1 MRDPES
7 TPGNPP
13 WTSVNRARGSG
24 RRGTAAH
31 RWSIVC
37 RKSGSISTREDV
49 RFMRT
54 LSRRHLLRLAVAL
67 PCAGLFSRYRALA
80 APYLN
85 RVKITGIRA
94 MAIRN
99 IAGNSPLL
107 AFPEW
112 DGLHAHTWECG
123 FRGQP

>member
-1 MRDPES
+1 
-7 TPGNPP
+7 
-13 WTSVNRARGSG
+13 
-24 RRGTAAH
+24 
-31 RWSIVC
+31 
-37 RKSGSISTREDV
+37 
-49 RFMRT
+49 
-54 LSRRHLLRLAVAL
+54 
-67 PCAGLFSRYRALA
+67 
-80 APYLN
+80 
-85 RVKITGIRA
+85 

>member
-1 MRDPES
+1 MR
-7 TPGNPP
+7 
-13 WTSVNRARGSG
+13 A
-24 RRGTAAH
+24 
-31 RWSIVC
+31 
-37 RKSGSISTREDV
+37 
-49 RFMRT
+49 
-54 LSRRHLLRLAVAL
+54 LSRRQLFRLAVAL
-67 PCAGLFSRYRALA
+67 PCGALFNRFRALA
-80 APYLN
+80 APHLN